1 MNQYLTR
8 RSLMTG
14 LAAAGAIAM
23 HDSPLFAAKSK
34 LFFERIGKPIGL
46 QLYTLGDDVGKD
58 IDATLARV
66 AAIGFRDLQLPQL
79 YGKAPADVKA
89 AGDRAGVSY
98 SCIHLAA
105 MPNIPESTLSMR
117 SPTQRIVD
125 DLGIL
130 GVKDAVL
137 PIMLLPND
145 LKPKAGEGFLELL
158 LRGTTEGGA
167 DIWKRT
173 AELLSEKAIALK
185 PHGITVGYHNHN
197 MEFAPIGS
205 SNGWDILTKACDKLV
220 QFEVDVGWVAAAGV
234 DPVALLNRHKG
245 RVRSI
250 HMKDVQA
257 STKTNYALKMDP
269 TEVGSGKQNWK
280 RILPAAHKA
289 GCQHF
294 YVEQEAPFTMAR
306 IDAAIYPF
314 DIHPPLAGAALVA
327 LTLSHEL

>member
-1 MNQYLTR
+1 MNHHVTR
-8 RSLMTG
+8 RSLISG
-14 LAAAGAIAM
+14 FVAAGAIAM
-23 HDSPLFAAKSK
+23 HENPLFAAKGK

-46 QLYTLGDDVGKD
+46 QLYTLGDEVAVN

-79 YGKAPADVKA
+79 YGKSPAEIKA
-89 AGDRAGVSY
+89 AGVRAGVGF

-105 MPNIPESTLSMR
+105 MPNMPQTALSMR

-125 DLGIL
+125 DLGAL
-130 GVKDAVL
+130 GIKDAVL
-137 PIMLLPND
+137 PLMLLPSD
-145 LKPKAGEGFLELL
+145 LTQKAGEGFVEML

-197 MEFAPIGS
+197 MEFAPIGQT
-205 SNGWDILTKACDKLV
+205 NGWDILAKETDKLV
-220 QFEVDVGWVAAAGV
+220 KFEVDVGWVAAAGL
-234 DPVALLNRHKG
+234 DPVAVLNKLKG

-257 STKTNYALKMDP
+257 STKTNYLLKMDP
-269 TEVGSGKQNWK
+269 TEVGSGRQDWK
-280 RILPAAHKA
+280 RILPAANKA
-289 GCQHF
+289 GCKHF
-294 YVEQEAPFTMAR
+294 YLEQEAPFTMAR
-306 IDAAIYPF
+306 IDAAAKGFAY
-314 DIHPPLAGAALVA
+314 LKALRA
-327 LTLSHEL
+327 